1 MAKRRAKKQAAMVT
15 SPDRAKSPGARDTPD
30 VIKHLPVAW
39 GLIHL
44 DLDGRWGWRK
54 LDEAHVDELHRELVK
69 LEGKTLDKLL
79 RSKEI
84 KEIPTAH
91 MRREAKERLSKL
103 GLEERD
109 ALWELRLPGKRRA
122 WGLMEG
128 SIFHFLWWD
137 PDETACGPPDRGE
150 RRR

>member
-1 MAKRRAKKQAAMVT
+1 MTRRRAKKQAAMAA
-15 SPDRAKSPGARDTPD
+15 SPDRAKRPGVRDTPD
-30 VIKHLPVAW
+30 VIKHVPLTW
-39 GLIHL
+39 GLVHL
-44 DLDGRWGWRK
+44 DLDGWWGWRK

-69 LEGKTLDKLL
+69 LEGETLDKLL

-91 MRREAKERLSKL
+91 MRREAKERLSER

-128 SIFHFLWWD
+128 AIFNFLWWD
-137 PDETACGPPDRGE
+137 PDETACNPPPKGE